1 MTRKTTPAPRSADRG
16 GGPAERAAGG
26 AGPFALRVIILRP
39 LDESIAQLEHI
50 AGGDLTHE
58 IRGEGDTEMGRPVRA
73 MQRMQQALA
82 SSVSKVRDASSQIDT
97 GSRELAAGN
106 LHGAAHRRIGRFAG
120 RDCRQ
125 HGTAD
130 LDGENERREL
140 RAGQPTGAERVRY
153 RQPWQRC
160 GQP

>member
-1 MTRKTTPAPRSADRG
+1 M
-16 GGPAERAAGG
+16 
-26 AGPFALRVIILRP
+26 IILRP

-106 LHGAAHRRIGRFAG
+106 LHRRSAPKNRP
-120 RDCRQ
+120 
-125 HGTAD
+125 
-130 LDGENERREL
+130 L
-140 RAGQPTGAERVRY
+140 RWKRLPPA
-153 RQPWQRC
+153 WNS
-160 GQP
+160 